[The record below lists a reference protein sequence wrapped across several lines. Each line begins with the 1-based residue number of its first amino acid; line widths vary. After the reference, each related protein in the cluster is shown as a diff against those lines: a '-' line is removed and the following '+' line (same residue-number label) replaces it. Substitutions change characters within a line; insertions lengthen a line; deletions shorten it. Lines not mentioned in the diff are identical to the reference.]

1 MCTEFTRH
9 SANYISRGAALVSAS
24 HLAVSPVVAA
34 EERVGRVAGGQ
45 WPWLSLLRDGGRNAL
60 EIPSES
66 QALMA
71 LQGKETAF
79 IQLCKH
85 CRESSTSLKF
95 SKLF

>member
-1 MCTEFTRH
+1 MGTEFTRH
-9 SANYISRGAALVSAS
+9 SGKYISRGAALVSAL
-24 HLAVSPVVAA
+24 HLAVSPGVAA

-60 EIPSES
+60 GMPSES
-66 QALMA
+66 QALVA

-85 CRESSTSLKF
+85 CGESSTSLRS